1 MFYFAGIERIDRNV
15 GMLRKTLAEEGLAD
29 NTIVI
34 FMTDNGG
41 TEGVKLF
48 NRG

>member
-1 MFYFAGIERIDRNV
+1 MIASLDENIGRF
-15 GMLRKTLAEEGLAD
+15 LAFLKDTELED

-41 TEGVKLF
+41 TLGVEVY
-48 NRG
+48 NAG